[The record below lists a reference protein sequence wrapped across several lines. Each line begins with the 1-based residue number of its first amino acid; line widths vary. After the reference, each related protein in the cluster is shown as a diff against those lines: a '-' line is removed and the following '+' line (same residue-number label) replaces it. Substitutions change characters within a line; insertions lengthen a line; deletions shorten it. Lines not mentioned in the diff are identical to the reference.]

1 MGDIVLGSV
10 LGGRYKVTREVTK
23 TSQGN
28 HVYDGEDQILNRN
41 VSVVLSTPASAGSV
55 AESAREVALG
65 NVQSDIQIID
75 LGLEGKQTYVVTN
88 HSVASEL
95 QKVLLKNEK
104 PISKSPT
111 KSTGVAKAPIT
122 SSKSVKANSTKK
134 DDFDSLLFSGDNNN
148 SQNGNSAA
156 STGGRRRKPAT
167 NPTFN
172 NGAQANFGRR
182 RKPAVTATPIP
193 SGEVTT
199 PKAKPQTQFGTQ
211 QQTPPQTK
219 QPTDTVKTPISDNK
233 NIQNT
238 GSISQDKKRGGLST
252 ITSSLKK
259 IKAPTN
265 LKPPNK
271 TGEITAVKPPALQ
284 KPAVTAT
291 PIPSGEVTTPKAKPQ
306 TQFGTQQQTPPQTKQ
321 PTGTVKPKAV
331 ATSGGASPSVTK
343 TPIQNKTSN
352 NTPKA
357 GQNKVSGAGAI
368 GTAAAGAD
376 IAATQN
382 TNKNLNKPVT
392 APRKNTTSPV
402 QNTTKPPVNNTG
414 QVKPKPSAKPAIGSA
429 GSKKVSAAPIGAPI
443 GKKARPATTRTPI
456 GKGSVTTSSLNKGKT
471 VATTATGKKSLTKPK
486 KPKKTRIRTGPT
498 FLQVIKN
505 MRKSTLYDF
514 KSYPITE
521 STPRIKPIRVAT
533 VSGEHIFD
541 NARYDEEEII
551 DKPSSYVM
559 KVMAGVVGA
568 SLLIGGLGT
577 FIMHKQR
584 TADDAQ
590 ISKGAPI
597 AGTPV
602 ISSATILG
610 ANGNP
615 NFEKASATN
624 LPKAYDFDSTTAWQ
638 TQVYSS
644 ANFGGQASNL
654 AISYKLQQKVAV
666 SNITIQKT
674 NSSGGNVDVYTSTT
688 GQLDKTSKKVGSKS
702 LSGNSV
708 SIDIDSTPTTPYIIL
723 NITSLPQAN
732 NNYQLAIS
740 STAIR
745 GK

>member
-10 LGGRYKVTREVTK
+10 LGGRYKVTRKVTK

-88 HSVASEL
+88 HSATSEL
-95 QKVLLKNEK
+95 QKVLLKTEE
-104 PISKSPT
+104 P
-111 KSTGVAKAPIT
+111 
-122 SSKSVKANSTKK
+122 VKANNTKK

-148 SQNGNSAA
+148 PQTENSAV
-156 STGGRRRKPAT
+156 STGGRRRKPVT
-167 NPTFN
+167 SPSSTFN
-172 NGAQANFGRR
+172 NDAQVTPGRR

-199 PKAKPQTQFGTQ
+199 PKVKTQTQDK
-211 QQTPPQTK
+211 QQTSAAKLPVNQ
-219 QPTDTVKTPISDNK
+219 NK
-233 NIQNT
+233 NIKNT
-238 GSISQDKKRGGLST
+238 GNVSQDKKRGGLST

-259 IKAPTN
+259 IKTPTN
-265 LKPPNK
+265 LKPPSK
-271 TGEITAVKPPALQ
+271 TGESTAIKPPTLKKSALK

-291 PIPSGEVTTPKAKPQ
+291 PIPSGKVTTPKVKTQ
-306 TQFGTQQQTPPQTKQ
+306 TQDKQQT
-321 PTGTVKPKAV
+321 GAAKPKAV
-331 ATSGGASPSVTK
+331 ATSGATSPSVTK
-343 TPIQNKTSN
+343 TPLQSN
-352 NTPKA
+352 ASKPEH
-357 GQNKVSGAGAI
+357 NKVSGVG
-368 GTAAAGAD
+368 AAGASV
-376 IAATQN
+376 AATQS
-382 TNKNLNKPVT
+382 TKNLNKPVT
-392 APRKNTTSPV
+392 APRR
-402 QNTTKPPVNNTG
+402 NTTKPTSNTTGLTKNNTG

-456 GKGSVTTSSLNKGKT
+456 GKGSVTTSNLNEGKA
-471 VATTATGKKSLTKPK
+471 VAATGKKSLTKPKSKPK

-498 FLQVIKN
+498 VFQVIKN
-505 MRKSTLYDF
+505 IRNSTLNDF

-533 VSGEHIFD
+533 VRGEHIFD

-559 KVMAGVVGA
+559 KIMAAVVGA
-568 SLLIGGLGT
+568 SLLLGGAGT

-584 TADDAQ
+584 VANGAN

-597 AGTPV
+597 AGTPI
-602 ISSATILG
+602 ISSATMLG

-615 NFEKASATN
+615 NFENASAAN
-624 LPKAYDFDSTTAWQ
+624 LPKSYDFDSTTYWQ
-638 TQVYSS
+638 TQSYSS

-654 AISYKLQQKVAV
+654 AISYKLQKKVAV
-666 SNITIQKT
+666 SNVTLQKA
-674 NSSGGNVDVYTSTT
+674 NSSGGNVNIYTSTT
-688 GQLDKTSKKVGSKS
+688 GQLDKTSKQVASKS
-702 LSGNSV
+702 LSGTSV
-708 SIDIDSTPTTPYIIL
+708 SIDIDSAPTTQYIIL
-723 NITSLPQAN
+723 NITSLPKAGD
-732 NNYQLAIS
+732 NYQLAIS